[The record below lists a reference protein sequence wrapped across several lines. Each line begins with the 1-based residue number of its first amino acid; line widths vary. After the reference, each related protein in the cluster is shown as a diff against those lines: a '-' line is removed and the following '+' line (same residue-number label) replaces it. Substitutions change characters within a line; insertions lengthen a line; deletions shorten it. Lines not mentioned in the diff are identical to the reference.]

1 MQFSF
6 FQNRKSFIFSCR
18 VLLQLYQ
25 TFQVKCS
32 ILDSFLKI
40 FFSAFVFHSA
50 KFFLHSSVSPL
61 LLIFRC
67 FFFVYFIFA
76 GCFWNLTYNIQCIFH
91 FQFNVHTPFHRKTCS
106 NQHTQ
111 HIHRYRKADSKF
123 EPKLE
128 TYNSILWQH
137 LFYFCHFMVKQMKR
151 KHETYCICALYIAV
165 DYVFFLYTL
174 CIIRLVKSLNC
185 RQNCIPLAIRTFH
198 WINIWDLLELSTG
211 SAKW

>member
-1 MQFSF
+1 MLDSWLFPEDFFLGFCFSF
-6 FQNRKSFIFSCR
+6 SKIFSS
-18 VLLQLYQ
+18 
-25 TFQVKCS
+25 FKCKS
-32 ILDSFLKI
+32 IVAD
-40 FFSAFVFHSA
+40 FS
-50 KFFLHSSVSPL
+50 L
-61 LLIFRC
+61 
-67 FFFVYFIFA
+67 FFFVVYFIFA